1 MFTQGQLQE
10 LSINGLYLTPV
21 EKTIEFA
28 GGTTNAI
35 GDFDGTGDP
44 FTIFEV
50 TGRVAI
56 KVFAVCTED
65 LAGAS
70 ATIAVGTALTPAGLI
85 ASTTATDIDANEIWH
100 DATPDASTELSSVLT
115 EKIISQDVI
124 GSIATAN
131 ITDGTIVFYA
141 FWRPLS
147 DGATVTAA

>member
-10 LSINGLYLTPV
+10 LGTNGLYLTPV
-21 EKTIEFA
+21 SKTIEFA
-28 GGTTNAI
+28 GGTPNAI

-44 FTIFEV
+44 FTIFNV
-50 TGRVAI
+50 TGTVALKI
-56 KVFAVCTED
+56 LAVCTES

-85 ASTTATDIDANEIWH
+85 ASTTATDIDADEIWH
-100 DATPDASTELSSVLT
+100 DATPDASVELTSVLT
-115 EKIISQDVI
+115 EKIVSQDVI

-141 FWRPLS
+141 FWRPLT
-147 DGATVTAA
+147 DGATVEAA